1 MNIAV
6 FSFYLFQWLPILLND
21 RLQTGHYCLPV
32 ALDKLPVHYS
42 IHSPEVQRKLLKD
55 SVFPM

>member
-6 FSFYLFQWLPILLND
+6 FFLHLFQWLPILLND

-32 ALDKLPVHYS
+32 ALDKLPFHYS
-42 IHSPEVQRKLLKD
+42 IHSPEVTKKILER
-55 SVFPM
+55 